1 MSVIPFQ
8 QVLDAHRDAVWR
20 VCVAVAGR
28 DEAEDA
34 FQETWLAALR
44 AYPRLE
50 PGANVRAWLLTI
62 AQRKAIDVHRGRARR
77 PLVSDRLP
85 EPQAAPP
92 AEPDDALWAAV
103 RELPPGQRAAITLRF
118 AGDLRP
124 IEVADVLGISA
135 DAVRRRIA
143 DGLRNLRQEVQPA

>member
-103 RELPPGQRAAITLRF
+103 RELPPTARRSRCASPATCARSRSRTCSASAPTPSAAGSPT
-118 AGDLRP
+118 A
-124 IEVADVLGISA
+124 
-135 DAVRRRIA
+135 
-143 DGLRNLRQEVQPA
+143 